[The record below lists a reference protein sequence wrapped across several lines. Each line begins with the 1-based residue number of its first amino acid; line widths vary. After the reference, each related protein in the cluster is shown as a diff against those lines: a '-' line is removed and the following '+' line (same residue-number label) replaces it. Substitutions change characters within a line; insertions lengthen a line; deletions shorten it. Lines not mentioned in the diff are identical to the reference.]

1 MKKLLIIG
9 AVLALLLSA
18 QAADTKATSQHPL
31 PHQRL
36 MEMQYAINRGIR
48 QADSLVRAGKPEE
61 ALSFYKKS
69 LKSKDS
75 LYNLVTTSQM
85 KEILSL
91 YNVDKLVLQK
101 EQRRSLFHQISLL
114 ISIIIIIALLFFN
127 IRIYRSRKRLQE
139 DEKEMKRL
147 TAIAEEANEIKSRF
161 LTNMSYNI
169 RIPLNN
175 VVGFSQLMTEDTG
188 LNEEEKREYSGII
201 QNNSTELIQLVNNVL
216 DLSRLEANMMKFQ
229 LQNYNVQEWC
239 NELPCLIQM
248 QSEGRIFLELQA
260 DAGDAI
266 IHTDVSRF
274 TQMIFNMLLYPVECQ
289 ETRKVRMQL
298 NYQPE
303 NQEISCRIE
312 NSPLADPAFAS
323 QKTAHTPENRRTVF
337 STLRRKLPD
346 RERIMGNSNYSI
358 HISIAYNLILCR
370 LHLLLFRQHT
380 N

>member
-69 LKSKDS
+69 LKAKDS

-323 QKTAHTPENRRTVF
+323 QKTAIHQRIAELFFQHFGGSFRIEKESWEIPTIVF
-337 STLRRKLPD
+337 TYPSLT
-346 RERIMGNSNYSI
+346 
-358 HISIAYNLILCR
+358 
-370 LHLLLFRQHT
+370 T
-380 N
+380 